1 MNISESLLAQG
12 ENVSECTKLTNIFN
26 KLIHLRNAT
35 NNNSTIIRDKDVRRK
50 EVSDNIFS
58 NWY

>member
-12 ENVSECTKLTNIFN
+12 ENVSECTKLTNIYN

-35 NNNSTIIRDKDVRRK
+35 NNNTTIRDKDVRRK

>member
-12 ENVSECTKLTNIFN
+12 ENVSKCAKLTNIFN

-35 NNNSTIIRDKDVRRK
+35 NNNSTIRDKDVKRK
-50 EVSDNIFS
+50 EVSGNIFC